1 MDIGEES
8 LENYDAGMNYLII
21 EYENFFDL
29 VRKFKER
36 IKAFYKILNY
46 QLEYSDVLEN
56 DKKVNI
62 NQTFNM

>member
-1 MDIGEES
+1 LDIGEES